1 MASNELKKFS
11 RRELLEMLLDL
22 SRENDE
28 LRKKLEDA
36 EAQLKRREI
45 IINDSESLAEACL
58 RLNGM
63 FEAMRGATEDYNA
76 NINRNC
82 EEIK

>member
-28 LRKKLEDA
+28 LRKKLEEA

-45 IINDSESLAEACL
+45 IINDSES
-58 RLNGM
+58 
-63 FEAMRGATEDYNA
+63 
-76 NINRNC
+76 
-82 EEIK
+82 